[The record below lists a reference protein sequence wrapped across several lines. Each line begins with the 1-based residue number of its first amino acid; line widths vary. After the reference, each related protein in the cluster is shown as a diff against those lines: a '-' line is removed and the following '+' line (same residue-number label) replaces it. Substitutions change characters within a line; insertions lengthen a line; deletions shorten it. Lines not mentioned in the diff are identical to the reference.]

1 MLSGWR
7 DILQDR
13 DDADAVLAHIW
24 VDVGLAGAEVEQA
37 KVAGVD
43 ECRSAIC
50 AARLELLGGGRLVAL
65 TAIAVAF
72 AVAGV
77 QALVLA
83 ATVKDLAADAADAAR
98 AALANGR
105 HMEDM

>member
-24 VDVGLAGAEVEQA
+24 VGVGLAGAEVEQA

-50 AARLELLGGGRLVAL
+50 AARLELLGGRLVAL